1 MKPTFI
7 KIVSPE
13 IAEQL
18 ASLGFQYIKEAS
30 LFVFPYSDEL
40 LAVLR
45 QQYANSQY
53 VCESKLR
60 F

>member
-1 MKPTFI
+1 MKPQFI
-7 KIVSPE
+7 KVVDPV

-18 ASLGFQYIKEAS
+18 AELGFQYIKEQHA
-30 LFVFPYSDEL
+30 FVFMCSDEL
-40 LAVLR
+40 IAVL
-45 QQYANSQY
+45 QKQYSLSQF